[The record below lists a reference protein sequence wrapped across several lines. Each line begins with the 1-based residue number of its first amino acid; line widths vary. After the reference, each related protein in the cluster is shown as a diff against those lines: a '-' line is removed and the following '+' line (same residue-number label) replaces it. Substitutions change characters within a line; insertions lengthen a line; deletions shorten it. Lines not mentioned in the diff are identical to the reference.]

1 METLHYIKTFLKD
14 RNVASITPTS
24 KSGVKN
30 VCTEIDFSRDVTVV
44 EYGAATGVFTR
55 FLLRQATP
63 GSRVVAIEKNPDLHA
78 CLGRRLRDPRLSLV
92 CDSAENVGAIMADLG
107 LGQADYVIS
116 GIPFMLF
123 SDALKNSILENT
135 RAVLR
140 EGGKFLLYQTFWQGQ
155 GVLMRPLCKRFARVE
170 SRFELRNIPPLRIYQ
185 ACK

>member
-1 METLHYIKTFLKD
+1 METLQYIKTFLKD
-14 RNVASITPTS
+14 RDVASITPTS
-24 KSGVKN
+24 RSGVQN
-30 VCTEIDFSRDVTVV
+30 VCTEIDFSRDITVV

-63 GSRVVAIEKNPDLHA
+63 GSRVAAIEKNSDLHA
-78 CLGRRLRDPRLSLV
+78 CLGRRLRGPRLSLV
-92 CDSAENVGAIMADLG
+92 CDSAENIRDILADLG
-107 LGQADYVIS
+107 LGQVDYVIS

-123 SDALKNSILENT
+123 DDALKNAILENT

-155 GVLMRPLCKRFARVE
+155 GVLMRPLRQRFARVE